1 MQVFIKTT
9 IASIF
14 SSMNKEHKINI
25 AAWNIQNIYINIY
38 YIMLIKIIK
47 NKRFKNI
54 DDFTASLAWSTCNSA
69 GVSPEKKIGE
79 NF

>member
-14 SSMNKEHKINI
+14 SSMNKEHKMDI
-25 AAWNIQNIYINIY
+25 AAWNAQNIYIIIY
-38 YIMLIKIIK
+38 CILKTTK
-47 NKRFKNI
+47 NKRFINI

-69 GVSPEKKIGE
+69 GVSPEKNEK
-79 NF
+79 NV